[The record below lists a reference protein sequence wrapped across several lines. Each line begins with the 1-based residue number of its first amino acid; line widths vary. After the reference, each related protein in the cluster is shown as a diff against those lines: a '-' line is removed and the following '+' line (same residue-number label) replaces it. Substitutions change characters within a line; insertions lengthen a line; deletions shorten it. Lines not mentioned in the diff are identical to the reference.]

1 MHRVIHQNGE
11 FLLLDIDVPRH
22 TQQMI
27 YSRQINSPLTE
38 GK

>member
-11 FLLLDIDVPRH
+11 FLFLDIDVP

-27 YSRQINSPLTE
+27 YSRQINSSLTE